1 MIADDGEMRHALL
14 AGWVEQ
20 TLTEALPEKC
30 NRLSCAAA
38 LTWLATKNLVPGQ
51 SPATTASQLRAIDA
65 RIGGTLL
72 DTVDLLDTRVASQY
86 FCSQLRNPLTMT
98 GKRHENERS
107 FT

>member
-1 MIADDGEMRHALL
+1 MIAGDWEMRRALL

-38 LTWLATKNLVPGQ
+38 LTWLATKKLVPGQ

-72 DTVDLLDTRVASQY
+72 DTVVLLDTGVAPQY
-86 FCSQLRNPLTMT
+86 CCSQLRNRLTMT
-98 GKRHENERS
+98 GEWPWE
-107 FT
+107 